1 MGESDPRAYE
11 PDRLARAG
19 VPVGETKVQVLA
31 VVNGFVKK
39 LRHMRVVEAV
49 DDATACPVAHDQAE
63 ICLTMGHG
71 VEGRN
76 RPSAAVG
83 FPGRRAG
90 RVHTAGVGDSEPA
103 DDPHPATERP
113 ASGNR
118 PRRGY
123 WNGTVRRL
131 ASTSSVADTH
141 CGAPHSCVSSPAEN
155 RPNASAA
162 QRISDNANSLVRRAR
177 TNGDAEVGSRR

>member
-1 MGESDPRAYE
+1 MLRTAVSVVPLKTGPTPARPNASPTTRTAWFGALGPTATLRCTGRERVHEQPPGQHISIYDHMFIYFFG
-11 PDRLARAG
+11 DRLPNHGAR
-19 VPVGETKVQVLA
+19 
-31 VVNGFVKK
+31 
-39 LRHMRVVEAV
+39 
-49 DDATACPVAHDQAE
+49 
-63 ICLTMGHG
+63 
-71 VEGRN
+71 GR
-76 RPSAAVG
+76 RQESSVSAVG

-131 ASTSSVADTH
+131 ASTSSVAESRL
-141 CGAPHSCVSSPAEN
+141 GRG
-155 RPNASAA
+155 RPG
-162 QRISDNANSLVRRAR
+162 RP
-177 TNGDAEVGSRR
+177 